1 MTLDK
6 KDKKWIRKTFKRY
19 AGIIG
24 EDFVDKIKPI
34 TEMQEAQGKLLKTT
48 FNEVGKIKI
57 RITAIEL
64 RLDKIELDIRQ
75 IKKNTA
81 INTKDIKK
89 IRADI
94 SGIKKELM
102 QRPKKKELKILE
114 QRVII
119 LESKLERV

>member
-1 MTLDK
+1 MDK
-6 KDKKWIRKTFKRY
+6 KDKKWVNKTFKRY

-34 TEMQEAQGKLLKTT
+34 TEMQKAQGKLLKTT

-57 RITAIEL
+57 QMTAIEL
-64 RLDKIELDIRQ
+64 RLDKIELDIQQ

-81 INTKDIKK
+81 INIENLKK

-94 SGIKKELM
+94 FEIRKELI
-102 QRPKKKELKILE
+102 QGPKKKELKILE

-119 LESKLERV
+119 LEKKLERV